1 MDNIWFQYKIGKQL
15 DELEIEDSLCLSLFK
30 SLENCIKFKKLSNI
44 GLKEAEIKR
53 DAEISRWHTELLREK
68 NLKEQRRQ
76 KEEQEKKSQE
86 NFQKFLE
93 FCKQQNRVLKKFDNT
108 NFSFECDEPATKKPL
123 ENPTN
128 NILNSNHQN
137 KGYSILTFG
146 MIIMTKET
154 YEAYLDTNIKQLEE
168 IRNQKLNKALELC
181 KQSGLVLRKFDGK
194 NFSFEC
200 DEPNRS
206 KL

>member
-1 MDNIWFQYKIGKQL
+1 MVSLSLGFIKFNGVLKLEMVRIFVLFYFGRIIIFYKELRMDNIWFQYKIGKQL
-15 DELEIEDSLCLSLFK
+15 DGLEIEDSLCLSLFK

-44 GLKEAEIKR
+44 GLKEAEVKR

-137 KGYSILTFG
+137 TQPQNN
-146 MIIMTKET
+146 TKM
-154 YEAYLDTNIKQLEE
+154 
-168 IRNQKLNKALELC
+168 
-181 KQSGLVLRKFDGK
+181 FDYFD
-194 NFSFEC
+194 NPMF
-200 DEPNRS
+200 RY
-206 KL
+206 

>member
-1 MDNIWFQYKIGKQL
+1 MNNIWFQYKIGKQL

-44 GLKEAEIKR
+44 GLEEAEVKR

-68 NLKEQRRQ
+68 ILKKRLG
-76 KEEQEKKSQE
+76 KKKSKKKISRE
-86 NFQKFLE
+86 FSKVFRILQK
-93 FCKQQNRVLKKFDNT
+93 QNRVLKKFDNT

-137 KGYSILTFG
+137 TQPQNN
-146 MIIMTKET
+146 TKM
-154 YEAYLDTNIKQLEE
+154 
-168 IRNQKLNKALELC
+168 
-181 KQSGLVLRKFDGK
+181 FDYFD
-194 NFSFEC
+194 NPMF
-200 DEPNRS
+200 RY
-206 KL
+206 

>member
-1 MDNIWFQYKIGKQL
+1 MSLGFIKFNGVLKLEIAKIFVLFYFGRIIIFHKELHMNNIWFQYKIGKQL

-137 KGYSILTFG
+137 TQPQNN
-146 MIIMTKET
+146 TKM
-154 YEAYLDTNIKQLEE
+154 
-168 IRNQKLNKALELC
+168 
-181 KQSGLVLRKFDGK
+181 FDYFD
-194 NFSFEC
+194 NPMF
-200 DEPNRS
+200 RY
-206 KL
+206 

>member
-1 MDNIWFQYKIGKQL
+1 
-15 DELEIEDSLCLSLFK
+15 
-30 SLENCIKFKKLSNI
+30 
-44 GLKEAEIKR
+44 LKEAEVKR
-53 DAEISRWHTELLREK
+53 DTEILREK

-128 NILNSNHQN
+128 NILNSHQN
-137 KGYSILTFG
+137 TQPQNN
-146 MIIMTKET
+146 TKM
-154 YEAYLDTNIKQLEE
+154 
-168 IRNQKLNKALELC
+168 
-181 KQSGLVLRKFDGK
+181 FDYFD
-194 NFSFEC
+194 NPMF
-200 DEPNRS
+200 RY
-206 KL
+206 

>member
-1 MDNIWFQYKIGKQL
+1 MVSLSLGFIKFNGVLKLEIARIFVLFYFDRIITFYKELRMDNIWFQYKIGKQL

-44 GLKEAEIKR
+44 GLKEAEVKR
-53 DAEISRWHTELLREK
+53 DTEISRWHTELLREK

-137 KGYSILTFG
+137 TRPQNN
-146 MIIMTKET
+146 TKM
-154 YEAYLDTNIKQLEE
+154 
-168 IRNQKLNKALELC
+168 
-181 KQSGLVLRKFDGK
+181 FDYFD
-194 NFSFEC
+194 NPMF
-200 DEPNRS
+200 RY
-206 KL
+206 